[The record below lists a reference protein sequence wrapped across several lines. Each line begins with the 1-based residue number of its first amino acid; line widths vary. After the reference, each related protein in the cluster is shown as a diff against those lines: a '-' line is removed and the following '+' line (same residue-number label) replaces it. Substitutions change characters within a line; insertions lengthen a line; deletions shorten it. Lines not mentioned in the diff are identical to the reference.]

1 MEEKRI
7 SGVAMNRLPDV
18 IKTILTSQYLSLV
31 LRVYVGIVFIYASMS
46 KIAYPAQF
54 AEAVAAYQ
62 LIPYWGI
69 NFGAVLL
76 PWIELFCGL
85 FLIIGLRTRA
95 AASIVGLML
104 IMFIVF
110 ILINMFR
117 GIEIGCGCFD
127 TTGEEIGW
135 RRVIEDAV
143 WLLMMVQGFFYDRIY
158 LFSRRSFKWSKLFPG
173 WEGGKTPL

>member
-7 SGVAMNRLPDV
+7 SGITMNRLTQV
-18 IKTILTSQYLSLV
+18 LKKLFTSQYLSFV
-31 LRVYVGIVFIYASMS
+31 LRIYVGIVFIYASMS
-46 KIAYPAQF
+46 KITYPAQF

-69 NFGAVLL
+69 NIGAVLL
-76 PWIELFCGL
+76 PWIELFCGV

-117 GIEIGCGCFD
+117 GIEISCGCFD

-135 RRVIEDAV
+135 RRVIEDV
-143 WLLMMVQGFFYDRIY
+143 IWLAMMVQVFFYDRIY
-158 LFSRRSFKWSKLFPG
+158 LFSRRSFRLSRVFSRQH
-173 WEGGKTPL
+173 

>member
-1 MEEKRI
+1 MEREGI
-7 SGVAMNRLPDV
+7 SGGAMNQFRGFA
-18 IKTILTSQYLSLV
+18 KKILTSEYLSLV

-46 KIAYPAQF
+46 KIAYPPQF

-62 LIPYWGI
+62 LIPYWGV
-69 NFGAVLL
+69 NLVAVLL

-95 AASIVGLML
+95 AAFMVGSLL

-135 RRVIEDAV
+135 RRVIEDFI
-143 WLLMMVQGFFYDRIY
+143 WLLMTIQVFFYDRIY
-158 LFSRRSFKWSKLFPG
+158 LFSRRSFKPVRRV
-173 WEGGKTPL
+173 PL